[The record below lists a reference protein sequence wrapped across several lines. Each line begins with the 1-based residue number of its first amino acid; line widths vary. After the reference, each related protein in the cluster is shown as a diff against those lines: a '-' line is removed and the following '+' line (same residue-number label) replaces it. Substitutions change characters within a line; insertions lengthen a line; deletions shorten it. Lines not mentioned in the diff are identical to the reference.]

1 MNAEKSVTFFPD
13 TGEFIAGDFSRSK
26 DVINGPV
33 IARAIQ
39 RDPSKINPKSLYG
52 SVYNFSDFEMSP
64 ELAQMVGRVKQGRRA
79 AALIAAS
86 PGTGDAMNLTHLQQI
101 FLQRTVGG
109 DPTNYFYLGEAF
121 DRVDVPMLELR
132 ETYANNPNN
141 VEYTGRLEETE
152 AVTKTYDELK
162 WDLKKLTDSV
172 YTPIEDIYRTVINP
186 QTQAIKSI
194 LFGFN
199 WKRNQLAL
207 QAIKQTVNSETN
219 GTSITNIGNI
229 DALGTNDDA
238 VHSTK
243 RIAREINDAC
253 NTFLKTNDVK
263 ATHIIGNPKFLSAYS
278 ENTWTGNNG
287 PFGIQP
293 IRLNGG
299 GVVALPGLM
308 GLTGVFDVHM
318 PDNEI
323 YLVNK
328 QQHLGVGEGPKT
340 TRKYFDERR
349 NADGVKYIDFVQYL
363 NKTEALESGSTKRK
377 YGFKLIYSTNA

>member
-1 MNAEKSVTFFPD
+1 MTTPCTALNVSPVKS
-13 TGEFIAGDFSRSK
+13 
-26 DVINGPV
+26 
-33 IARAIQ
+33 
-39 RDPSKINPKSLYG
+39 
-52 SVYNFSDFEMSP
+52 
-64 ELAQMVGRVKQGRRA
+64 
-79 AALIAAS
+79 
-86 PGTGDAMNLTHLQQI
+86 
-101 FLQRTVGG
+101 
-109 DPTNYFYLGEAF
+109 
-121 DRVDVPMLELR
+121 
-132 ETYANNPNN
+132 
-141 VEYTGRLEETE
+141 
-152 AVTKTYDELK
+152 
-162 WDLKKLTDSV
+162 
-172 YTPIEDIYRTVINP
+172 
-186 QTQAIKSI
+186 
-194 LFGFN
+194 
-199 WKRNQLAL
+199 
-207 QAIKQTVNSETN
+207 
-219 GTSITNIGNI
+219 
-229 DALGTNDDA
+229 
-238 VHSTK
+238 
-243 RIAREINDAC
+243 DAC

-263 ATHIIGNPKFLSAYS
+263 AKFLSAYS